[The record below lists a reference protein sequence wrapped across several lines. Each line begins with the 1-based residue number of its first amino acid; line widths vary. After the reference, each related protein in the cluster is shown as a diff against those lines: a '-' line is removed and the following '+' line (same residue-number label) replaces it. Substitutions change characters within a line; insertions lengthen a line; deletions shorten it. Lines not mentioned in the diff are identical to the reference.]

1 LNACGKKGTNLSI
14 ALASLKINLSP
25 FSVVTFLVKADRDD
39 APEWLTS
46 RPSKGSNLKVV
57 LAGTI
62 GTVVTLGALTLAGQ
76 TFMQNTVKN
85 LAANSQQPKP
95 KPVAEITRA
104 EQATRNDWDKIVEE
118 QARRDAMSRQ
128 RAEQSNSSDSP
139 AVKETV
145 FNDQNYTPRGA
156 GNVLSLAGSYQRVE
170 QEKPAGK
177 VRVTIIEQTP
187 SMKDR
192 ACWPHKE
199 GSIERRNCKSHVG
212 LNYRD

>member
-1 LNACGKKGTNLSI
+1 M
-14 ALASLKINLSP
+14 
-25 FSVVTFLVKADRDD
+25 KAERDD

-76 TFMQNTVKN
+76 AFMQNTVKN

-95 KPVAEITRA
+95 KQAAEITRA
-104 EQATRNDWDKIVEE
+104 EPAPRNDWDRIVEE
-118 QARRDAMSRQ
+118 QARRDAMSTQ
-128 RAEQSNSSDSP
+128 QPEQPIGSDSP
-139 AVKETV
+139 AVKQTV

-156 GNVLSLAGSYQRVE
+156 DNVLSLRDTYQPAE
-170 QEKPAGK
+170 PEKPAGK
-177 VRVTIIEQTP
+177 VRVTVIKETKDQT
-187 SMKDR
+187 
-192 ACWPHKE
+192 CWPLKE

>member
-1 LNACGKKGTNLSI
+1 M
-14 ALASLKINLSP
+14 
-25 FSVVTFLVKADRDD
+25 KADRDD

-76 TFMQNTVKN
+76 AFMQNTVKN

-104 EQATRNDWDKIVEE
+104 EPTPRNDWDRIVEE
-118 QARRDAMSRQ
+118 QARRDAMSQ
-128 RAEQSNSSDSP
+128 QQPEQPTGSGSP
-139 AVKETV
+139 AVKQTV

-156 GNVLSLAGSYQRVE
+156 DNVLSSRETPKPVAQE
-170 QEKPAGK
+170 QSQETL
-177 VRVTIIEQTP
+177 RVTGIKEERKL
-187 SMKDR
+187 KDL
-192 ACWPHKE
+192 CWGKE
-199 GSIERRNCKSHVG
+199 GSIERRNCRSQIG
-212 LNYRD
+212 LNHRD

>member
-1 LNACGKKGTNLSI
+1 M
-14 ALASLKINLSP
+14 
-25 FSVVTFLVKADRDD
+25 KADRDD

-76 TFMQNTVKN
+76 AFMQGTVKN

-95 KPVAEITRA
+95 KPVAEISRA
-104 EQATRNDWDKIVEE
+104 EPAPRNDWDKIVEE
-118 QARRDAMSRQ
+118 QARRDAMSQ
-128 RAEQSNSSDSP
+128 QQPEQPTGSDSH
-139 AVKETV
+139 AVKQTV
-145 FNDQNYTPRGA
+145 FNDQNYIPRGA
-156 GNVLSLAGSYQRVE
+156 DNVLGLRETYQPAE
-170 QEKPAGK
+170 PEKPTGK
-177 VRVTIIEQTP
+177 VRVTVIKETKDQT
-187 SMKDR
+187 
-192 ACWPHKE
+192 CWPLKE

>member
-1 LNACGKKGTNLSI
+1 M
-14 ALASLKINLSP
+14 
-25 FSVVTFLVKADRDD
+25 KADRDD

-46 RPSKGSNLKVV
+46 RPSKGSHLKVV

-76 TFMQNTVKN
+76 AFMQNTVKN

-104 EQATRNDWDKIVEE
+104 ESATRNDWESIVEE
-118 QARRDAMSRQ
+118 QARRDAMFQ
-128 RAEQSNSSDSP
+128 QQPEQPTGSDSP
-139 AVKETV
+139 AVKQTV

-156 GNVLSLAGSYQRVE
+156 DNVLSSREIPKSVIQE
-170 QEKPAGK
+170 QPKEKLQVTGIKEERKLKDFCGGK
-177 VRVTIIEQTP
+177 Q
-187 SMKDR
+187 
-192 ACWPHKE
+192 